1 MTALRGS
8 LRMLLRGACS
18 MAKPIAPIPHRD
30 GIAPSFVGL
39 PQGDW
44 PLILDFLIHR
54 FPHVAADD
62 IRGRLLRGEV
72 VDEVGNPYHIDSPY
86 RAGTV
91 LWYYR
96 PQPEPLTVPFAEH
109 ILYQD
114 DILLVVDK
122 PHFLPVAPVGRYAL
136 ENLQTRLRLRLNN
149 PEITPL
155 HRLDKETAGVILF
168 CQSPQHRHAYHG
180 LFESRQIQKTYEA
193 IAGFRADL
201 SFPCVH
207 CSRIEY
213 RDDAFT
219 VQEVAGEANS
229 ETAIEL
235 LERRGDFA
243 HYRLAPHTGRK
254 HQLRVHL
261 AGMGIP
267 IVNDAWYPELL
278 PDKGND
284 FSSPL
289 QLLARAIEF
298 VDPVTGEAR
307 RFESRRELAWPV

>member
-1 MTALRGS
+1 
-8 LRMLLRGACS
+8 
-18 MAKPIAPIPHRD
+18 MAKPIAPIPHKD

-44 PLILDFLIHR
+44 PLVLDFLIAR
-54 FPHVAADD
+54 FPHVAAED

-72 VDEVGNPYHIDSPY
+72 VDEAGTPYAVDSPY

-96 PQPEPLTVPFAEH
+96 PQPEPLTVPFAET

-122 PHFLPVAPVGRYAL
+122 PHFLPVTPVGRYAL
-136 ENLQTRLRLRLNN
+136 ENLQTRLRQRLDN
-149 PEITPL
+149 PEITTL

-168 CQSPQHRHAYHG
+168 CQQPAHRHAYHA
-180 LFESRQIQKTYEA
+180 LFESRQVQKTYEA
-193 IAGFRADL
+193 IAGFRRDL
-201 SFPCVH
+201 VLPYVH
-207 CSRIEY
+207 HSRIEN

-219 VQEVAGEANS
+219 VQEVAGAPNS

-235 LERRGDFA
+235 IEQRGDYA

-261 AGMGIP
+261 AGLGIP
-267 IVNDAWYPELL
+267 IVNDAWYPELM

-289 QLLARAIEF
+289 QLLARTIEF
-298 VDPVTGEAR
+298 IDPVTGEAR
-307 RFESRRELAWPV
+307 QFSSQRALVWPAPSMMS

>member
-1 MTALRGS
+1 
-8 LRMLLRGACS
+8 
-18 MAKPIAPIPHRD
+18 MAKPIAPIPHKD

-44 PLILDFLIHR
+44 PLVLDFLIVR
-54 FPHVAADD
+54 FPHVAAAD

-72 VDEVGNPYHIDSPY
+72 VDEAGTPYAVDSPY

-96 PQPEPLTVPFAEH
+96 PQPEPLTVPFTET

-114 DILLVVDK
+114 EILLVVDK
-122 PHFLPVAPVGRYAL
+122 PHFLPVTPVGRYAL
-136 ENLQTRLRLRLNN
+136 ENLQTRLRQRLDN
-149 PEITPL
+149 PEITTL

-168 CQSPQHRHAYHG
+168 CQQPAHRHAYHA
-180 LFESRQIQKTYEA
+180 LFESRQVQKTYEA
-193 IAGFRADL
+193 IAGFRRDL
-201 SFPCVH
+201 VLPYVH
-207 CSRIEY
+207 HSRIEN

-219 VQEVAGEANS
+219 VQEVAGAPNS

-235 LERRGDFA
+235 IEQRGEYA

-261 AGMGIP
+261 AGLGIP
-267 IVNDAWYPELL
+267 IVNDAWYPELM

-289 QLLARAIEF
+289 QLLARTIEF
-298 VDPVTGEAR
+298 IDPVTGEAR
-307 RFESRRELAWPV
+307 QFSSQRALAWPEPSTMS